1 MKIAKILAILTAV
14 LLTAL
19 VAGYVGFR
27 YTPPSKQ
34 KAEIL
39 SPLDKSEERQEDE
52 VASAEILVP
61 EAPET
66 PAPVAFDP
74 EIEQFREVRDLEE
87 KLIEIVGEDNP
98 NVGVYIK
105 DLSTGLE
112 YGLNEDEFFP
122 PASVSKVPYGIL
134 TLKYIDEG
142 KLSYDTRL
150 TMYERHKFYTTDPL
164 YEYANGTTWSI
175 RDLLRLLLVDSDNIP
190 MNMLEEYFGGAESFN
205 RQIAELGITNFTRY
219 PHQATPRA
227 VGETFEKIYRGD
239 ILSEESTAVLREHL
253 SRYKVFS
260 GDRLRLGIDRA
271 AGRDTVVVH
280 KIGNL
285 NGTYH
290 DAGYVLGPKKD
301 FIIVTL
307 NQNRSVGQAITEITA
322 MAAVTYEHFNGE

>member
-1 MKIAKILAILTAV
+1 MKIAKIIAILTAV
-14 LLTAL
+14 ILAALL
-19 VAGYVGFR
+19 AGYIGFR

-34 KAEIL
+34 KAALL

-52 VASAEILVP
+52 VVAAELMAP
-61 EAPET
+61 EVPET
-66 PAPVAFDP
+66 PAPAAFDP
-74 EIEQFREVRDLEE
+74 EIKQFQEVQALEA
-87 KLIEIVGEDNP
+87 KLIEIVGENNSD
-98 NVGVYIK
+98 VGVYIK

-122 PASVSKVPYGIL
+122 PASISKLPYGIL

-150 TMYERHKFYTTDPL
+150 TLYERHKFYKTDPM
-164 YEYANGTTWSI
+164 YEFPNGTTWAI
-175 RDLLRLLLVDSDNIP
+175 RDLLRLLLIDSDNVP
-190 MNMLEEYFGGAESFN
+190 MNMLEEYFGGVESFN
-205 RQIAELGITNFTRY
+205 KQIAELGITNFTRY

-227 VGETFEKIYRGD
+227 VGETFEKIYNGE
-239 ILSEESTAVLREHL
+239 ILSEESIEQLRYYL
-253 SRYKVFS
+253 SFYKVFS
-260 GDRLRLGIDRA
+260 GDRLRLGIDRV

-290 DAGYVLGPKKD
+290 DAGYVLGPEKD

-307 NQNRSVGQAITEITA
+307 NKNHTVNTAITTITA
-322 MAAVTYEHFNGE
+322 MAGVTYNHFNPE